1 MHLRPP
7 VYSHGFTSFLW
18 GLGLGLFVWIGLKAV
33 DVSGGAAFLFGLI
46 AGVAI
51 FFYVLLKGGAEY
63 RR

>member
-1 MHLRPP
+1 MAVQL
-7 VYSHGFTSFLW
+7 LW